1 MPLIT
6 RRTHAPGGW
15 QYFQPQTHWHV
26 PNPMLEWD
34 VVVRQIQQHRLANP
48 RFSNLW
54 STQIEEIEKDLDLF
68 TCIRI
73 ANDPHYC
80 TGGPIPKAMRPPRGR
95 VAGAIEAVGR
105 SAGAVVEKAKKY
117 VSGVGVLLSWL
128 GSGGKAVSQ
137 EQAEKRAA
145 VCAVCPKNE
154 PGGLDSFF
162 TAIAAEKIRS
172 QLALR
177 NEMEMKTS
185 YDSRLNVCTACLC
198 QTKLKVFVPIGHVLS
213 RLKPEMK
220 SELHPDCWIL
230 KETNEQH

>member
-1 MPLIT
+1 MI
-6 RRTHAPGGW
+6 RS
-15 QYFQPQTHWHV
+15 
-26 PNPMLEWD
+26 
-34 VVVRQIQQHRLANP
+34 HRLANP
-48 RFSNLW
+48 RFNLA
-54 STQIEEIEKDLDLF
+54 TDVDAIGNELDLF
-68 TCIRI
+68 TCVRI
-73 ANDPHYC
+73 ANNPAYC
-80 TGGPIPKAMRPPRGR
+80 TGGPVPKAQRPPRGR
-95 VAGAIEAVGR
+95 VAGVAQAVVE

-177 NEMEMKTS
+177 NEMDMKTS
-185 YDSRLNVCTACLC
+185 QDTKLNVCTACLC
-198 QTKLKVFVPIGHVLS
+198 QTKLKVHVPIAHVLA

-220 SELHPDCWIL
+220 SQLHQDCWIL
-230 KETNEQH
+230 KE